1 MEPSQRAIKIR
12 EAIERGLAATHVE
25 VIDHS
30 AEHAGHPGAAA
41 GGGHFEVVVVSEQFE
56 GQSRLAAQRLVYQ
69 ALGRFMTT
77 DIHAVSMHTLTP
89 EVWRARTSHEAGK
102 L

>member
-1 MEPSQRAIKIR
+1 MEPSQRVNRIR

-30 AEHAGHPGAAA
+30 AEHSGHPGAAA
-41 GGGHFEVVVVSEQFE
+41 GGGHFEVLVVSRQFE
-56 GQSRLAAQRLVYQ
+56 GLSRLAAQRLVYQ
-69 ALGRFMTT
+69 ALGPLMTS

-89 EVWRARTSHEAGK
+89 GQWRARASQ
-102 L
+102 